1 MLKSGSLTEPE
12 CHPALT
18 HSELFPLTSLPYLE
32 GGYVYHFVDEMSPK
46 SYNND
51 DLERVDDG
59 FCNGAVFTP
68 KGSTEQLENRGYAC
82 KWILFKT
89 KDGQYVRGECH
100 SSGRADSF

>member
-1 MLKSGSLTEPE
+1 MLKSGSLTESE
-12 CHPALT
+12 GHPALT
-18 HSELFPLTSLPYLE
+18 HSELPSEPYPV
-32 GGYVYHFVDEMSPK
+32 GGYVSYFVDGMSPE

-51 DLERVDDG
+51 DLELLQTNDCRQG
-59 FCNGAVFTP
+59 LSAITP
-68 KGSTEQLENRGYAC
+68 KCSTEQLESRGYAC